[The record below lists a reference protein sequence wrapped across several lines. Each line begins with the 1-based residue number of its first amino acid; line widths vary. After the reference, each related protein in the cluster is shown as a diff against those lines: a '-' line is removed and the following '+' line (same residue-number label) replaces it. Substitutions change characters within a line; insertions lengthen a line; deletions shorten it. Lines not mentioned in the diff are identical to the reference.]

1 MHDGYIALALID
13 QRLEGDLDLMPA
25 CLAPDEQSNTGLE
38 VVADGGEVSHSGR
51 LASNPA
57 A

>member
-25 CLAPDEQSNTGLE
+25 RLAPDEQSNTGLE
-38 VVADGGEVSHSGR
+38 VVAGGGEVSHSGR